1 MPEIADIVEI
11 EEERRRHKDE
21 WLLFEVSERDEAG
34 RSAKGR
40 LLCHSKSRDEIHEV
54 AMRERKPGVCLM
66 SVFTGPPVPPGME
79 FIL

>member
-1 MPEIADIVEI
+1 MPETADIVEI

-21 WLLFEVSERDEAG
+21 WLLFEVTDTEDPG

-40 LLCHSKSRDEIHEV
+40 LLSHSKSRDEIHEV
-54 AMRERKPGVCLM
+54 SMRERKPGVCLKT
-66 SVFTGPPVPPGME
+66 VFTGPPVPPGME

>member
-1 MPEIADIVEI
+1 MPETADIVQI

-21 WLLFEVSERDEAG
+21 WLLFEVTERDEAG

-40 LLCHSKSRDEIHEV
+40 LLCHSRSYDEIHEV
-54 AMRERKPGVCLM
+54 GMKSREPGKRLKT
-66 SVFTGPPVPPGME
+66 VFTGPAVPPGTE